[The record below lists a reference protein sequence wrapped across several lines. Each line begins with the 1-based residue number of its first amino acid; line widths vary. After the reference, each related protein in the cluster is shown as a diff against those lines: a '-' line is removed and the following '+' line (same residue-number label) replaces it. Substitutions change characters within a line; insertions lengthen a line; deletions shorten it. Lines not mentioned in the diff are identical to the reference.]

1 MKKFDF
7 NINGN
12 DYNVHIRSIEGD
24 MAKLEV
30 NGTPYKVQLKQE
42 VKTSKTPILVRK
54 DAQSKHSDQ
63 RKIETMS
70 PAPTNKR
77 PSSKGI
83 KSPLPGNVLKVLV
96 NVGDSFA
103 EGDTLMVMESMKMEN
118 NILAEKSG
126 VIVKINAAAGSTV
139 LQDDILF
146 EVE

>member
-30 NGTPYKVQLKQE
+30 NGTPYTVQIKQE
-42 VKTSKTPILVRK
+42 IKTSKTPILVRRE
-54 DAQSKHSDQ
+54 AQSKHGDQ
-63 RKIETMS
+63 RKAETM
-70 PAPTNKR
+70 APVPNTKR
-77 PSSKGI
+77 ASFKNI

-96 NVGDSFA
+96 NEGDSFK

-118 NILAEKSG
+118 NVLAERNG
-126 VIVKINAAAGSTV
+126 KILKICAPAGKAV
-139 LQDDILF
+139 LQDETLF
-146 EVE
+146 EIE